1 MEVARSSY
9 RESDWSFYSALRLS
23 REIIQRSCWFL
34 RFEIESMPKNV
45 LNVRFV
51 FRWKFFR
58 WVDFVRLSCIV
69 FLVREIKVHEQSR
82 LHWNVHILL
91 IACSSSM
98 RWTRWSVLSMYMLP
112 LLLLSDVI
120 HVWRV
125 LRTPCLEF
133 SRQCHKYRTIDHQ
146 TIDYWMIDYRTI
158 DYPKRSIIA
167 R

>member
-1 MEVARSSY
+1 MEIARSSY
-9 RESDWSFYSALRLS
+9 RESDWSFYAALRLS

-34 RFEIESMPKNV
+34 RFKIESMPKNV

-58 WVDFVRLSCIV
+58 WIDFVRLSCIV
-69 FLVREIKVHEQSR
+69 FLVREINVHEQSQ

-91 IACSSSM
+91 IAYSSSM
-98 RWTRWSVLSMYMLP
+98 HWTRWRFLSMYMLP

-133 SRQCHKYRTIDHQ
+133 SRQCHK
-146 TIDYWMIDYRTI
+146 
-158 DYPKRSIIA
+158 
-167 R
+167 